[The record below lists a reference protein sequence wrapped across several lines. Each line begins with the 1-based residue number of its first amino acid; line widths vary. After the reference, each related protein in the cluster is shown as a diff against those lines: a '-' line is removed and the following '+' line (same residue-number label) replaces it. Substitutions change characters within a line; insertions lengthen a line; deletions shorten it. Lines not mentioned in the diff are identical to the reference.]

1 MTIAVLKQLLME
13 IKTLI
18 KNIDTYC
25 SHLEQEFDLIQP
37 KRKADLLK
45 VSRYCI
51 DKFSV
56 QETPQL
62 IVICTHNSR
71 RSHLG
76 QLWLAVAADFYGLP
90 NIATYS
96 GGTEATALNERI
108 VTALKTVGFDI
119 HIQENHPTN
128 PRYAISWTE
137 AEEFTT
143 AFSKR
148 YDNAPNPTQ
157 NFAAIMVCTDADE
170 NCPIVSGMDFRLGL
184 PYEDPKAFD
193 DTPQEAH
200 MYSERCQ
207 QIAREML
214 FIAQQT
220 KFLLEA

>member
-1 MTIAVLKQLLME
+1 ME
-13 IKTLI
+13 TNTLI
-18 KNIDTYC
+18 KNIALYC
-25 SHLEQEFDLIQP
+25 SNLEQEFDLIQP
-37 KRKADLLK
+37 ERKADLLK

-51 DKFSV
+51 DKFST
-56 QETPQL
+56 QQTPQL

-90 NIATYS
+90 NIVTYS

-108 VTALKTVGFDI
+108 VATLKTVGFNI
-119 HIQENHPTN
+119 RIQENHPTN
-128 PRYAISWTE
+128 PRYAIAWTE

-148 YDNAPNPTQ
+148 YDSAPNPTQ

-184 PYEDPKAFD
+184 PYEDPKVSDNTA
-193 DTPQEAH
+193 QETQI
-200 MYSERCQ
+200 YSERCQ
-207 QIAREML
+207 EIAREML
-214 FIAQQT
+214 FIAQQA